1 MEAKT
6 LKPYD
11 TIKLGLCLNHSVFYY
26 EIKNDI
32 RKAIETAN
40 KAHEDALLEIENF
53 DDE

>member
-1 MEAKT
+1 
-6 LKPYD
+6 
-11 TIKLGLCLNHSVFYY
+11 VFYY